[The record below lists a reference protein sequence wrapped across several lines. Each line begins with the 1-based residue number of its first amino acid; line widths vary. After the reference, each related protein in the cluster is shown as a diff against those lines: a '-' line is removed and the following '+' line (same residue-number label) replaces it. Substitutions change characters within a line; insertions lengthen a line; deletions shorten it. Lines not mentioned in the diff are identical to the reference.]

1 MPDLTAVAV
10 TAVFALVTLIP
21 LGGRSLLRPL
31 TVVCLLFG
39 AATWFLARESPV
51 IVWDEGLGP
60 LTGLSGPPWIILR
73 IMVGVAIGEVLK
85 ATAPLAA
92 VSLVPTDAPT
102 AIAYGAAAG
111 AGFSIL
117 GALPV
122 VARTLQLIGSPI
134 VSPFSTAMALLGWFF
149 VILSHATTTALIS
162 RAGVRGGLGVAF
174 FVAWLLQVLIELA
187 DAIVGDPIPG
197 LSGITLK
204 LILTALI
211 ASGLLAYLWIA
222 RTRSGSAVVIES

>member
-1 MPDLTAVAV
+1 MLDPATLAVAF
-10 TAVFALVTLIP
+10 VFALVTLIP
-21 LGGRSLLRPL
+21 LSGRSLLRPL
-31 TVVCLLFG
+31 TLVCLLLG

-60 LTGLSGPPWIILR
+60 LTGLSGPPWVILR
-73 IMVGVAIGEVLK
+73 IMIAVAIGEILK
-85 ATAPLAA
+85 ATAPLAV

-111 AGFSIL
+111 AGFGIF

-134 VSPFSTAMALLGWFF
+134 VSPFSTAMALFGWFF
-149 VILSHATTTALIS
+149 VVLSHATTTAFIS

-187 DAIVGDPIPG
+187 DAIVGDPVPG
-197 LSGITLK
+197 FGAITPK
-204 LILTALI
+204 LVVTALI
-211 ASGLLAYLWIA
+211 ALGLFAYLWIV
-222 RTRSGSAVVIES
+222 RTRSGSVVVIES